1 MKKMFVLATLALVVS
16 AAAMAQKP
24 FELSTVIKQDSMDAK
39 ALYEATRNWFV
50 ESFKD
55 SKAVIKDEN
64 PGKQITGK
72 GTIEF
77 SVGSMVYLSI
87 NGYIEFLIDAQF
99 RDGRL
104 KLTMRNFSHRAAKP
118 AMYDNNMSILV
129 DSLPKNLEDI
139 GVTGSRKKMYQYYFK
154 QGKPLCQETFA
165 KVVASLTEFLK
176 NRKAEAEEDW

>member
-1 MKKMFVLATLALVVS
+1 MKRFMIL
-16 AAAMAQKP
+16 AAMAAMTVSVWAQKP
-24 FELSTVIKQDSMDAK
+24 LELSAVIKQENMDAN

-50 ESFKD
+50 ESFND
-55 SKAVIKDEN
+55 SKAVIKDDN

-77 SVGSMVYLSI
+77 SVGSMVFLSI

-104 KLTMRNFSHRAAKP
+104 KLTMRNFDHKAQQPAA
-118 AMYDNNMSILV
+118 YNNNMGILV

-139 GVTGSRKKMYQYYFK
+139 GVKGSRKAPYKYYHK
-154 QGKPLCQETFA
+154 HAKPECEETFE
-165 KVVASLTEFLK
+165 KVVKSLTEFLA
-176 NRKAEAEEDW
+176 NRKVQEEEEW

>member
-1 MKKMFVLATLALVVS
+1 MKRLVILAAMALVVS
-16 AAAMAQKP
+16 AAMAQKP
-24 FELSTVIKQDSMDAK
+24 FELSTVIRQDSMDAQ

-72 GTIEF
+72 GTMPF
-77 SVGSMVYLSI
+77 TASFAYMSI
-87 NGYIEFLIDAQF
+87 NGFIEFLIDAQF

-104 KLTMRNFSHRAAKP
+104 KLTMRNFDHRADHRAAF
-118 AMYDNNMSILV
+118 DNNMGILV

-139 GVTGSRKKMYQYYFK
+139 GVKGSRKASYKYYYK
-154 QGKPLCQETFA
+154 HGKPECEESFG
-165 KVVASLTEFLK
+165 KIVKSITEFLA
-176 NRKAEAEEDW
+176 NRKAQEEEDW